1 MSNEAEAF
9 RGADL
14 RVTQRDSSTS
24 LGTTEFTRREAMR
37 MIAGSTCGLLLPV
50 ATAFTAPRGES
61 AAMITR
67 SIPSTGEKIPV
78 IGLGTSQTFDV
89 GDSESERAP
98 LAQVVSNFVKL
109 GGKLIDSS
117 PMYGRAEE
125 VIGDLLVQ
133 TQLRDS
139 VFLATKVWT
148 QGKQAGIES
157 MERSLARFKTTRID
171 LMQVHNLVDLD
182 TQLAT
187 LRDWKAARKIRYLGI
202 THHNESS
209 FPEVERIL
217 RREKLDFLQI
227 NYSIM
232 ERAAEETILPLAR
245 DRGVAVIVNRPF
257 ARGGLFAS
265 VRSKPLPDFSREF
278 DCNSWA
284 QFFLKWII
292 ANPAVTCVIP
302 ATDNAQHLEDNM
314 RGGIGRFPDAKLR
327 QRMVDPVKG

>member
-1 MSNEAEAF
+1 M
-9 RGADL
+9 
-14 RVTQRDSSTS
+14 
-24 LGTTEFTRREAMR
+24 TRRRAAR
-37 MIAGSTCGLLLPV
+37 VIAAGTASLLLPIDIV
-50 ATAFTAPRGES
+50 RAQTTAVL
-61 AAMITR
+61 MR
-67 SIPSTGEKIPV
+67 SIPSSGEKIPV

-89 GDSESERAP
+89 GASQSERAP
-98 LAQVVSNFVKL
+98 LAQVISDFVEL

-125 VIGDLLVQ
+125 VIGDLLAQ
-133 TQLRDS
+133 LKLRDS

-148 QGKQAGIES
+148 REKQAGIES
-157 MERSLARFKTTRID
+157 MERSLARFKTNRID

-187 LRDWKAARKIRYLGI
+187 LRDWKAQGKIRYLGI
-202 THHNESS
+202 THYEESA
-209 FPEVERIL
+209 FPEVEKIL

-232 ERAAEETILPLAR
+232 ERAAEEKILPLAQE
-245 DRGVAVIVNRPF
+245 RGVAVIINRPF

-265 VRSKPLPDFSREF
+265 VRGKPLPDFAREF
-278 DCNSWA
+278 DCASWA

-302 ATDNAQHLEDNM
+302 ATNNAQHLADDM
-314 RGGIGRFPDAKLR
+314 RGGIGKLPDAKLR
-327 QRMVDPVKG
+327 QQMIDAVAQA